1 MRMGHGTRPRAR
13 PGGFSNGGQQMN
25 WPRSAAGMVLSAI
38 YLVIGGYVA
47 QDEIRN
53 PGGGWITLRGMGTF
67 LVTAP
72 SQLVLGNLLPWLGVP
87 RINYSDLGLLGYSQ
101 IILHLLFTA
110 MVVYLVGYGLEWV
123 ARRVFAH
130 G

>member
-1 MRMGHGTRPRAR
+1 MTL
-13 PGGFSNGGQQMN
+13 
-25 WPRSAAGMVLSAI
+25 PRSVTGTVLCAI

-53 PGGGWITLRGMGTF
+53 AGGGWITLRGMGTF

-87 RINYSDLGLLGYSQ
+87 RINYSDLGVLGYSQ
-101 IILHLLFTA
+101 IMLHLLFTA
-110 MVVYLVGYGLEWV
+110 MVVYFLGSGLEWV

>member
-1 MRMGHGTRPRAR
+1 V
-13 PGGFSNGGQQMN
+13 N
-25 WPRSAAGMVLSAI
+25 WPRSFVGGALSSV
-38 YLVIGGYVA
+38 YLVIASYVA

-72 SQLVLGNLLPWLGVP
+72 SQLVFGDLLPWLGVP
-87 RINYSDLGLLGYSQ
+87 RVSYSNLGVLGYSQ
-101 IILHLLFTA
+101 IILHVLFTTL
-110 MVVYLVGYGLEWV
+110 VVYFVGYGLEWV
-123 ARRVFAH
+123 VRRVLAQ